1 MTETAR
7 RQLDMLKTALG
18 SISQYL
24 DSETIT
30 EVMLNPNGT
39 IWVNEMGKGMYKT
52 EITLNHDAADR
63 IIRLI
68 ATAAG
73 MEITQANPSLAAKLP
88 HWGARVQASIPPYS
102 VDGPTFNFRMPA
114 RKIYTLD
121 EYVESEIMTQTQ
133 ADCLK
138 QAIKNKENILVSG
151 GTGSGKTTLTN
162 ALLNE
167 IAGSNDRVIM
177 IEDNLELQCP
187 VENLVRKLVNPP
199 ELTLSK
205 AIFDSLREYP
215 TRIIVGEVRDRS
227 AYDLISIW
235 NTGHP
240 GNICTLHADSAED
253 RLERLNRL
261 AQQGQVH
268 FDFRGEIGKAAG
280 FCVHL
285 EEDHDHVNNRKV
297 TNLLKLS
304 AYSREWIFKCIK

>member
-1 MTETAR
+1 MTEAAR

-18 SISQYL
+18 SISEYL

-52 EITLNHDAADR
+52 EITLNNDAADR
-63 IIRLI
+63 VIRLI

-73 MEITQANPSLAAKLP
+73 MEINQSKPSLAAKLP

-121 EYVESEIMTQTQ
+121 EYVESEIMTQKQ
-133 ADCLK
+133 ADFLK
-138 QAIKNKENILVSG
+138 LAIKNKDNILVSG

-215 TRIIVGEVRDRS
+215 TRIIVGEVRDHS
-227 AYDLISIW
+227 AYDLITIW

-253 RLERLNRL
+253 SLGRLNRL
-261 AQQGQVH
+261 AQQKQPH
-268 FDFRGEIGKAAG
+268 FDFREEINKAVG
-280 FCVHL
+280 VCIHL
-285 EEDHDHVNNRKV
+285 KEDLLHMSGRQISKV
-297 TNLLKLS
+297 LKINS
-304 AYSREWIFKCIK
+304 VDATRMEY

>member
-1 MTETAR
+1 MSEAAR
-7 RQLDMLKTALG
+7 RRFDMLKTALG
-18 SISQYL
+18 SISEYL

-39 IWVNEMGKGMYKT
+39 IWVNEIGKGMYKT
-52 EITLNHDAADR
+52 DITLNNDAADR

-73 MEITQANPSLAAKLP
+73 MEITQSDPSLAAKLP

-121 EYVESEIMTQTQ
+121 EYVESEIMTQAQ
-133 ADCLK
+133 ANILK

-253 RLERLNRL
+253 SLERLNRL
-261 AQQGQVH
+261 AQQEQPH
-268 FDFRGEIGKAAG
+268 FDFKNEIGKAVGA
-280 FCVHL
+280 CVHL
-285 EEDHDHVNNRKV
+285 KEDALCLPGRRVTKVIEVN
-297 TNLLKLS
+297 
-304 AYSREWIFKCIK
+304 